1 MCREYL
7 DWCSEYL
14 GEYLGEYLDEY
25 VSEYFVNIFQLC
37 SEYLVNIS
45 IGAVNISR
53 GAVNNFIG
61 AVNEY
66 FAVNTSA
73 HLHRKNEY
81 KHHELFTATY
91 SLHL

>member
-1 MCREYL
+1 MGPVSTEVVWGYLLSEYSNVCFVHTSRMCREYL
-7 DWCSEYL
+7 TWCSEYL

-25 VSEYFVNIFQLC
+25 VSEYFVNNFQMC

-61 AVNEY
+61 AVN
-66 FAVNTSA
+66 N
-73 HLHRKNEY
+73 LQ
-81 KHHELFTATY
+81 
-91 SLHL
+91 